1 MMKKLLF
8 LLLITVLI
16 SCKKDADK
24 TLVDKNW
31 VIASATI
38 TPAITVGT
46 KTTSNLLELSGPASC
61 EATTT
66 LTFSKDGIFTSGANG
81 ALCDLYVNPNAA
93 AVTWRRDGNQIY
105 LSSAPNDP
113 IIQNGNTLTQTI
125 KNDQAGIGTYTIV
138 RVYKAQSK

>member
-1 MMKKLLF
+1 MMKKPLF
-8 LLLITVLI
+8 FLLITVLV
-16 SCKKDADK
+16 SCKKDADR

-38 TPAITVGT
+38 TPAVTVGS
-46 KTTSNLLELSGPASC
+46 KTTTDLLEIAGPGSC
-61 EATTT
+61 EATTI

-81 ALCDLYVNPNAA
+81 ALCDLFVNPNAS

-105 LSSAPNDP
+105 LSSAPKDP

-125 KNDQAGIGTYTIV
+125 KNAQTNGDTYTVV
-138 RVYKAQSK
+138 RVFKAKDR